1 MAQGKP
7 RVKVPKT
14 AAKGAVI
21 DIKTTI
27 SHPMHSGLA
36 KDKKGNVIPR
46 QIINKFE
53 CKFNGKVVFSA
64 DMQPSIAANPYIQF
78 SVKVNESGTFEF
90 IWHEDGG
97 ASYTTS
103 KDITVQ

>member
-7 RVKVPKT
+7 RVKVPKSAT
-14 AAKGAVI
+14 KGSVI
-21 DIKTTI
+21 EIKTTI
-27 SHPMHSGLA
+27 SHPMHTGMA
-36 KDKKGNVIPR
+36 KDKKGNPIPR
-46 QIINKFE
+46 QIINKFV
-53 CKFNGKVVFSA
+53 CKFNGQEVFVA
-64 DMQPSIAANPYIQF
+64 DLEPSVAANPYIQF

-97 ASYTTS
+97 AIFTTS

>member
-14 AAKGAVI
+14 AKAGAVI

-36 KDKKGNVIPR
+36 KDKKGNPIPR

-53 CKFNGKVVFSA
+53 CKFNGKVVFTA
-64 DMQPSIAANPYIQF
+64 DLEPSIAANPYIQF

-90 IWHEDGG
+90 IWYEDGG
-97 ASYTTS
+97 ANYTTS

>member
-14 AAKGAVI
+14 AKKGSVI
-21 DIKTTI
+21 EIKTTI

-36 KDKKGNVIPR
+36 KDKKGNPIPR
-46 QIINKFE
+46 KIINRFE
-53 CKFNGKVVFSA
+53 CKFNGQLVFSV
-64 DMQPSIAANPYIQF
+64 DLQPSVAANPYIQF
-78 SVKVNESGTFEF
+78 NVKVEESGTFEF
-90 IWHEDGG
+90 IWNEDGG
-97 ASYTTS
+97 AVFTTS